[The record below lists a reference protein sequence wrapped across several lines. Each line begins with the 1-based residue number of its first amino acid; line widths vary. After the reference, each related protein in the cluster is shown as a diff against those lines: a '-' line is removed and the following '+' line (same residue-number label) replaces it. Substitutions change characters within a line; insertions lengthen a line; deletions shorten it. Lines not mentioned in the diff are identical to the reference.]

1 MALESKQTRTGK
13 CFFCVQKTVAN
24 ATTIHQ
30 KYRIITNAQIL
41 SVTFS
46 SPAPI
51 MKTASHT
58 AQIRGGHTKELTPL
72 NYLLGEKIARAR
84 NAKKLT
90 QEQLARQ
97 LNISRQT
104 ISHWENDDSQPNVE
118 MLLKLMQV
126 LELEA
131 GDLLKV
137 E

>member
-1 MALESKQTRTGK
+1 M
-13 CFFCVQKTVAN
+13 
-24 ATTIHQ
+24 
-30 KYRIITNAQIL
+30 
-41 SVTFS
+41 
-46 SPAPI
+46 
-51 MKTASHT
+51 
-58 AQIRGGHTKELTPL
+58 

>member
-1 MALESKQTRTGK
+1 
-13 CFFCVQKTVAN
+13 
-24 ATTIHQ
+24 
-30 KYRIITNAQIL
+30 
-41 SVTFS
+41 
-46 SPAPI
+46 
-51 MKTASHT
+51 
-58 AQIRGGHTKELTPL
+58 L

>member
-1 MALESKQTRTGK
+1 
-13 CFFCVQKTVAN
+13 
-24 ATTIHQ
+24 
-30 KYRIITNAQIL
+30 
-41 SVTFS
+41 
-46 SPAPI
+46 
-51 MKTASHT
+51 
-58 AQIRGGHTKELTPL
+58 L

-84 NAKKLT
+84 NTKKLT
-90 QEQLARQ
+90 QEQLACR

-104 ISHWENDDSQPNVE
+104 VSHWENDDSQPNVE

>member
-1 MALESKQTRTGK
+1 M
-13 CFFCVQKTVAN
+13 
-24 ATTIHQ
+24 
-30 KYRIITNAQIL
+30 
-41 SVTFS
+41 
-46 SPAPI
+46 
-51 MKTASHT
+51 
-58 AQIRGGHTKELTPL
+58 

-131 GDLLKV
+131 CDLLKV

>member
-1 MALESKQTRTGK
+1 M
-13 CFFCVQKTVAN
+13 
-24 ATTIHQ
+24 
-30 KYRIITNAQIL
+30 
-41 SVTFS
+41 
-46 SPAPI
+46 
-51 MKTASHT
+51 
-58 AQIRGGHTKELTPL
+58 
-72 NYLLGEKIARAR
+72 NYLLGDKIARAR

>member
-1 MALESKQTRTGK
+1 M
-13 CFFCVQKTVAN
+13 
-24 ATTIHQ
+24 
-30 KYRIITNAQIL
+30 
-41 SVTFS
+41 
-46 SPAPI
+46 
-51 MKTASHT
+51 
-58 AQIRGGHTKELTPL
+58 

-90 QEQLARQ
+90 QEQLACR

-104 ISHWENDDSQPNVE
+104 VSHWENDDSQPNVE

>member
-1 MALESKQTRTGK
+1 M
-13 CFFCVQKTVAN
+13 
-24 ATTIHQ
+24 
-30 KYRIITNAQIL
+30 
-41 SVTFS
+41 
-46 SPAPI
+46 
-51 MKTASHT
+51 
-58 AQIRGGHTKELTPL
+58 

-84 NAKKLT
+84 NATKLT

>member
-1 MALESKQTRTGK
+1 M
-13 CFFCVQKTVAN
+13 
-24 ATTIHQ
+24 
-30 KYRIITNAQIL
+30 
-41 SVTFS
+41 
-46 SPAPI
+46 
-51 MKTASHT
+51 
-58 AQIRGGHTKELTPL
+58 

-90 QEQLARQ
+90 QEQLARR